1 MIQRRMALVQEAS
14 CTVEDAC
21 TRIGESVFILER
33 ESAIKKKKKKN
44 KTIFKLLK
52 MKVNKFEQ
60 WQFLQQYMYIKIIIF
75 KRISI
80 PVVLSITF

>member
-1 MIQRRMALVQEAS
+1 MALVQEAS

-33 ESAIKKKKKKN
+33 ESAIKKKKKKQDN
-44 KTIFKLLK
+44 IKLLK